1 LKRGNITIVTDQN
14 LTQPKR
20 RDHRG
25 VFYIGTG
32 VMCAVAVTLA
42 GCSDVSKKTGPF
54 AGTSQRKLLE
64 AEQAKLAKSE
74 RALKAAVRKLA
85 VALTANRT
93 KDRKLR
99 AAQRATKKYRA
110 ELQAADKDVADLE
123 TRLAEAKASR
133 VETGEG
139 QSGVQQ
145 SGHLVESLKARL
157 DKSIKE
163 RDVLKAQKDTA
174 KPAAEM
180 LAATSPQEKEAKS
193 QSGHSDTPIE
203 SAKSQK
209 PVLKQNCERV
219 LHQAAMLD
227 KELIQSRA
235 EREKLNEKL
244 LASLEKMESIAVQHA
259 QEQRAAA
266 IEVETLRGQL
276 VKAKQQNSDARAEA
290 GFALGGSK
298 TDKQCNDR

>member
-1 LKRGNITIVTDQN
+1 
-14 LTQPKR
+14 
-20 RDHRG
+20 
-25 VFYIGTG
+25 
-32 VMCAVAVTLA
+32 MCAVAVTLA

-145 SGHLVESLKARL
+145 SGQLVESLKARL

-163 RDVLKAQKDTA
+163 RDVLKAQLDKTQKDTA

-180 LAATSPQEKEAKS
+180 LAATSPQEKEAKP

-203 SAKSQK
+203 SAKSQN

-244 LASLEKMESIAVQHA
+244 LASLEKMESISVQHA

-266 IEVETLRGQL
+266 IEVETLRDQL
-276 VKAKQQNSDARAEA
+276 VKAKQQNSDAQAEA

>member
-1 LKRGNITIVTDQN
+1 MTDQN
-14 LTQPKR
+14 LGQPKR

-42 GCSDVSKKTGPF
+42 GCAGASKKTGPF
-54 AGTSQRKLLE
+54 AGTSQGKLLE

-74 RALKAAVRKLA
+74 RALKAAARKLA
-85 VALTANRT
+85 VALTANKD

-99 AAQRATKKYRA
+99 AAQRATRKYRA
-110 ELQAADKDVADLE
+110 ELQAADKDIADLE

-133 VETGEG
+133 VKTEEG
-139 QSGVQQ
+139 QSGFQQ
-145 SGHLVESLKARL
+145 SEQLVESLKAKL

-163 RDVLKAQKDTA
+163 RDVLKAQLAKAQMDTA
-174 KPAAEM
+174 KPVDDM
-180 LAATSPQEKEAKS
+180 LAATSPEEQEVKQ
-193 QSGHSDTPIE
+193 QSGHSGTPTE
-203 SAKSQK
+203 SVKSEK

-219 LHQAAMLD
+219 LHQAAKLD
-227 KELIQSRA
+227 KELRQSRA
-235 EREKLNEKL
+235 KREKLNEKL
-244 LASLEKMESIAVQHA
+244 LASLEKMESISVQHA

-276 VKAKQQNSDARAEA
+276 AKARQQISDARAEA
-290 GFALGGSK
+290 GSALGGST
-298 TDKQCNDR
+298 TDNQCNNR